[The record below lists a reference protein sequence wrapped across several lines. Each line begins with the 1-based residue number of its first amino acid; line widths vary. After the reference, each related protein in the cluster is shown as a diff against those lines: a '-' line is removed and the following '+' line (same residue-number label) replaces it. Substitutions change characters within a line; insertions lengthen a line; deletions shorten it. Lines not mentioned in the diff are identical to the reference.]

1 MKIMTQ
7 IQHVN
12 AANLAE
18 AREVNLRLMEVDD
31 VRNEHEASGYIGYF
45 RVCIGGEWIDNT
57 ELEERRNEGVNY
69 QAYIAHAQIL
79 AWRWLDHRNQ
89 KEDRMDVARREA
101 WKTED

>member
-7 IQHVN
+7 IQHVS
-12 AANLAE
+12 AADLAE

-31 VRNEHEASGYIGYF
+31 VRNEHERSGYIGYF

-69 QAYIAHAQIL
+69 PAYIEHAHQL
-79 AWRWLDHRNQ
+79 AWAWVKRF
-89 KEDRMDVARREA
+89 EPREA
-101 WKTED
+101 YDWHNE